1 MEEAIES
8 SISNI
13 EMSKSEKSLQKPLK
27 LAVSNLPSAQER
39 NPSMAEL
46 NTGAALG
53 KEEVSDSKKSK
64 TNTSLRE
71 QSTVSNIQSQ
81 DPLVVPLLPVEGGQ
95 PSDPGDG
102 SQANTNN
109 NEVLGVREL
118 ECDSNTDLPQEYFQ
132 FLQQENQAI
141 KEQIEE
147 VTAEF
152 QFNAREH
159 QSQKEAWLAEIEQL

>member
-1 MEEAIES
+1 M
-8 SISNI
+8 
-13 EMSKSEKSLQKPLK
+13 
-27 LAVSNLPSAQER
+27 
-39 NPSMAEL
+39 
-46 NTGAALG
+46 
-53 KEEVSDSKKSK
+53 
-64 TNTSLRE
+64 
-71 QSTVSNIQSQ
+71 
-81 DPLVVPLLPVEGGQ
+81 PLLPVEGGQ
-95 PSDPGDG
+95 PSDAGDG

-109 NEVLGVREL
+109 NDVLGVREL

-159 QSQKEAWLAEIEQL
+159 

>member
-1 MEEAIES
+1 M
-8 SISNI
+8 
-13 EMSKSEKSLQKPLK
+13 
-27 LAVSNLPSAQER
+27 
-39 NPSMAEL
+39 
-46 NTGAALG
+46 
-53 KEEVSDSKKSK
+53 
-64 TNTSLRE
+64 
-71 QSTVSNIQSQ
+71 
-81 DPLVVPLLPVEGGQ
+81 PLLPADGGQ

-109 NEVLGVREL
+109 NEVLGVCEL

-159 QSQKEAWLAEIEQL
+159 

>member
-1 MEEAIES
+1 M
-8 SISNI
+8 
-13 EMSKSEKSLQKPLK
+13 PH
-27 LAVSNLPSAQER
+27 
-39 NPSMAEL
+39 
-46 NTGAALG
+46 
-53 KEEVSDSKKSK
+53 
-64 TNTSLRE
+64 
-71 QSTVSNIQSQ
+71 
-81 DPLVVPLLPVEGGQ
+81 LPVEGGQ

-102 SQANTNN
+102 SQANTNHN
-109 NEVLGVREL
+109 DVLGVREL

-159 QSQKEAWLAEIEQL
+159 

>member
-27 LAVSNLPSAQER
+27 LAVSNLPSLQEK

-46 NTGAALG
+46 NSGAALG
-53 KEEVSDSKKSK
+53 KEEVSESKKSK

-81 DPLVVPLLPVEGGQ
+81 DPLVVPPSLAAGQ
-95 PSDPGDG
+95 NSELGDG
-102 SQANTNN
+102 GSQSNMKN
-109 NEVLGVREL
+109 NEILTIGMQLGGGGGSLREL

-132 FLQQENQAI
+132 FI
-141 KEQIEE
+141 
-147 VTAEF
+147 
-152 QFNAREH
+152 
-159 QSQKEAWLAEIEQL
+159 